1 MSILCELCQMKF
13 NKDMIVDNDETDIV
27 QCYDCLFSM
36 NYNNEK
42 ILNGASGYNLDK
54 YIEISSK
61 YHAELYDMPCFR
73 LTDNGGCY
81 VCMKLLDIPFE
92 KPKTQIDDKVND
104 KLKDNTNKDYTN
116 KDKINNEN
124 VEDNEDNV
132 NIININYVNK
142 DDIVINL

>member
-1 MSILCELCQMKF
+1 MKF

>member
-42 ILNGASGYNLDK
+42 ILNGAFGYNLDK

-92 KPKTQIDDKVND
+92 KPKTQIND
-104 KLKDNTNKDYTN
+104 KLKDNTNKDNTNKYNTN

-124 VEDNEDNV
+124 VEDNV